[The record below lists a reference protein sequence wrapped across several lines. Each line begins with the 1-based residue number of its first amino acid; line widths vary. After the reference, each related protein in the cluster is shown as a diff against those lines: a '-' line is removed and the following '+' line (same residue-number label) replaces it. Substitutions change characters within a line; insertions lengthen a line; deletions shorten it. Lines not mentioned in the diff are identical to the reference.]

1 MRCTV
6 IMVPFLQSFSFSF
19 KFLAEQLFGF
29 HLSPDAPRP
38 KTEFEVEIEVL
49 KLDLGGAELGQ

>member
-1 MRCTV
+1 M

-29 HLSPDAPRP
+29 HLSPDASRP
-38 KTEFEVEIEVL
+38 KTEFEVEIKVL